1 MIWVISGGNF
11 GWKSAGIS
19 TWLQNLPLLIKVWQ
33 SRMQLRLLLFA
44 NNLLMFS
51 GFLLIS
57 SWISTMSGF
66 WNNTKIVS
74 WLPPMLER
82 VFSSWS
88 PEATWGRVYTPL
100 PWNLDFYTRYEAE
113 IYTRN
118 TSWQKMLIEDVI
130 VLVTWPTCIL
140 QTKNHFCW
148 SQHKWKMTS
157 SMNFFYQGKLLVKD
171 SSWYHL
177 QIPRYC
183 MVVNFPYN
191 AWSVNSDQP
200 KTRTILHMLSCLVR
214 GYFNFKMF
222 VTKFCS
228 LGQSFISIT
237 QVVLEL

>member
-100 PWNLDFYTRYEAE
+100 PRNLDFYTWYEAE

-130 VLVTWPTCIL
+130 ILVTWPTCIL
-140 QTKNHFCW
+140 QTK
-148 SQHKWKMTS
+148 
-157 SMNFFYQGKLLVKD
+157 KLFLLK
-171 SSWYHL
+171 S
-177 QIPRYC
+177 
-183 MVVNFPYN
+183 
-191 AWSVNSDQP
+191 A
-200 KTRTILHMLSCLVR
+200 
-214 GYFNFKMF
+214 
-222 VTKFCS
+222 
-228 LGQSFISIT
+228 
-237 QVVLEL
+237 

>member
-19 TWLQNLPLLIKVWQ
+19 TQLQNLPLLIKVWQ
-33 SRMQLRLLLFA
+33 SRMQLRLFCQELADIPRLLTNFFLDFNHVRFLKQYQNCIVTSSYA
-44 NNLLMFS
+44 WESVFLMITRSNL
-51 GFLLIS
+51 GE
-57 SWISTMSGF
+57 G
-66 WNNTKIVS
+66 VH
-74 WLPPMLER
+74 P
-82 VFSSWS
+82 S
-88 PEATWGRVYTPL
+88 PEILTSTHGMKLKFIPAIL
-100 PWNLDFYTRYEAE
+100 LDKRCWLKTSLFWSRDPHVFYR
-113 IYTRN
+113 
-118 TSWQKMLIEDVI
+118 
-130 VLVTWPTCIL
+130 P
-140 QTKNHFCW
+140 KNHFCW

-171 SSWYHL
+171 SSWYHH

-228 LGQSFISIT
+228 LGQSFISIA

>member
-19 TWLQNLPLLIKVWQ
+19 TRLQNLPLLIKVWQ

-88 PEATWGRVYTPL
+88 PEATWGRVYTPSPEIL
-100 PWNLDFYTRYEAE
+100 TSTHGMKLKFIPAILLDKRCWLKTSLFWSRDPHVFYR
-113 IYTRN
+113 
-118 TSWQKMLIEDVI
+118 
-130 VLVTWPTCIL
+130 P
-140 QTKNHFCW
+140 KNHFCW

-171 SSWYHL
+171 SSWYHH

-228 LGQSFISIT
+228 LGQSFISIA

>member
-19 TWLQNLPLLIKVWQ
+19 TRLQNLPLLIKVWQ

-100 PWNLDFYTRYEAE
+100 PRNLDFYTWYEAE

-130 VLVTWPTCIL
+130 ILVTWPTCIL
-140 QTKNHFCW
+140 QTKKPF
-148 SQHKWKMTS
+148 
-157 SMNFFYQGKLLVKD
+157 LLK
-171 SSWYHL
+171 S
-177 QIPRYC
+177 
-183 MVVNFPYN
+183 
-191 AWSVNSDQP
+191 A
-200 KTRTILHMLSCLVR
+200 
-214 GYFNFKMF
+214 
-222 VTKFCS
+222 
-228 LGQSFISIT
+228 
-237 QVVLEL
+237 